1 MTKFVMGVMNEL
13 GFDNGFS
20 FFVNYS
26 ELKIFLPSIF
36 LFQFS
41 FVKLRSLLNNTVLVI
56 PSGFIGL
63 LLFIIEAM
71 FFMPTAYTHPGT
83 YRQRLSLWCFIYVAG
98 YIVVIFFI
106 LCLVRSFKGIVLDRN
121 DFFQF
126 Y

>member
-1 MTKFVMGVMNEL
+1 MTEL
-13 GFDNGFS
+13 GFGRI
-20 FFVNYS
+20 FFRTDVLS
-26 ELKIFLPSIF
+26 KFF
-36 LFQFS
+36 LFAFHMKHKMSRISLIQFS